1 MPTSN
6 RRFLV
11 PHAIRYFLAQDY
23 PNRELIVIDD
33 GENPIADLI
42 PQDARIRYVRLAT
55 RHTIGAKRNL
65 ACEQA
70 EGQFIAHWDDDDW
83 IASWRLSYQVSAL
96 ANAKGSAVCGL
107 SRVLYYQPADRRAW
121 FYVYPEGQRQWLAGN
136 TLCYHRNLWKQYPF
150 GNVNE
155 GEDTRFVWSLPESS
169 ILPLPDHTFYVATVH
184 ERNSSPKKTS
194 DIRWVPRPVDEIESL
209 LGSDF
214 RLYEAWPAG
223 KNLALA

>member
-1 MPTSN
+1 
-6 RRFLV
+6 
-11 PHAIRYFLAQDY
+11 
-23 PNRELIVIDD
+23 
-33 GENPIADLI
+33 
-42 PQDARIRYVRLAT
+42 
-55 RHTIGAKRNL
+55 
-65 ACEQA
+65 
-70 EGQFIAHWDDDDW
+70 
-83 IASWRLSYQVSAL
+83 VSAL

-194 DIRWVPRPVDEIESL
+194 DIRWVPRPVDEIKSL